1 MEKILTDLVS
11 VLKTA
16 QDKGG
21 LPEVKV
27 NTSISLDDQ
36 TIVKV
41 AAGLFLVGMLVVG
54 ALLWGLNVI
63 LKNQ

>member
-1 MEKILTDLVS
+1 MEKILTDIVS

-27 NTSISLDDQ
+27 NTSISLDNQ
-36 TIVKV
+36 TIVKI
-41 AAGLFLVGMLVVG
+41 AAGLFVVG
-54 ALLWGLNVI
+54 ALTVGGLLFGLNVI
-63 LKNQ
+63 FKDK